1 MTSGTQRFLV
11 LLREL
16 PGQPCQPVCTRLAGC
31 SGFGIRRE
39 VLLTWWCATCW
50 QMVDTG
56 KLEVGFSP
64 DVLRQIAEAEAA
76 RGGKTGE
83 SAEKAVGEISRQMVC
98 LPCSMSLC
106 REARPWQVVILAPT
120 GRSLPGCPNGDGVS
134 VWPVQA
140 KIAESAQRLAENVDD
155 KQSALL
161 SCPS

>member
-1 MTSGTQRFLV
+1 MRSRRAERLALQTRGAQRFLV

-31 SGFGIRRE
+31 SVFGIRRAM
-39 VLLTWWCATCW
+39 LLTWWCATCW

-83 SAEKAVGEISRQMVC
+83 SAEKAVGEISRQMVR

-106 REARPWQVVILAPT
+106 REARPWQVVFLRPLAARCLAALT
-120 GRSLPGCPNGDGVS
+120 VTELRSGLCRP
-134 VWPVQA
+134 
-140 KIAESAQRLAENVDD
+140 R
-155 KQSALL
+155 
-161 SCPS
+161 